1 MKIIRNLLSDT
12 AVDVATHAEQACAG
26 LRRRE
31 RRSGGLNWVYLDSG
45 GDRTPLVLIH
55 GFGGDKS
62 NWTRMC
68 RHLRGHF
75 RIIVP
80 DLPGFGE
87 SQAPVTLRYRVQ
99 DHVER
104 LRGFLAD
111 QERLQLLTAETKNW
125 REMGAAASADP
136 ATVRT
141 NKIARM
147 KASKVAKQRMEA
159 LAEKLKKLKRPKET
173 APDTTPAPSDAVR
186 RALEVAE
193 RARAAASAARA
204 GAERRAAT
212 ATAPRAL
219 LLNDAGEE
227 VDEEGNVL
235 EPVARTGAGVRAV
248 STFKVN
254 AKSSEEKRKLDK
266 LEAFAALQRETA
278 AEAAAENA
286 TWADPSVIGRRRGR
300 KAEFQVRRPPR
311 AVLSRMIF
319 IASIDVRV
327 SREGD
332 ARFRER
338 RQRHRHP
345 FKAPR
350 PPLRGP
356 IDAGTTGCDTDLF
369 GAARRGFGHLTE
381 PRRAASA
388 HVFLFRHAVFLT
400 HRKLHS
406 VARMLVSRCNFYACH
421 TKGWAS
427 ESGRPDGRDPFA
439 QATFR
444 FARPS
449 SARFETRLA
458 RPSASSR
465 GG

>member
-1 MKIIRNLLSDT
+1 MAGS
-12 AVDVATHAEQACAG
+12 AEKRPRDGAG
-26 LRRRE
+26 SPPAEGRRSKRRR
-31 RRSGGLNWVYLDSG
+31 WDSDAPPAEPPPPPPAPPAAAAPG
-45 GDRTPLVLIH
+45 PAAAA
-55 GFGGDKS
+55 GDK
-62 NWTRMC
+62 
-68 RHLRGHF
+68 L
-75 RIIVP
+75 P
-80 DLPGFGE
+80 DT
-87 SQAPVTLRYRVQ
+87 SA
-99 DHVER
+99 
-104 LRGFLAD
+104 LA
-111 QERLQLLTAETKNW
+111 
-125 REMGAAASADP
+125 
-136 ATVRT
+136 
-141 NKIARM
+141 
-147 KASKVAKQRMEA
+147 KAKAVLAKQKA

-204 GAERRAAT
+204 GAERRAASAT
-212 ATAPRAL
+212 ATTTAPRAL

-278 AEAAAENA
+278 AEAAAEDA

-421 TKGWAS
+421 TKGWAL

-439 QATFR
+439 RATFR

>member
-1 MKIIRNLLSDT
+1 
-12 AVDVATHAEQACAG
+12 
-26 LRRRE
+26 
-31 RRSGGLNWVYLDSG
+31 
-45 GDRTPLVLIH
+45 
-55 GFGGDKS
+55 
-62 NWTRMC
+62 
-68 RHLRGHF
+68 
-75 RIIVP
+75 
-80 DLPGFGE
+80 
-87 SQAPVTLRYRVQ
+87 
-99 DHVER
+99 
-104 LRGFLAD
+104 
-111 QERLQLLTAETKNW
+111 
-125 REMGAAASADP
+125 
-136 ATVRT
+136 
-141 NKIARM
+141 
-147 KASKVAKQRMEA
+147 
-159 LAEKLKKLKRPKET
+159 
-173 APDTTPAPSDAVR
+173 
-186 RALEVAE
+186 
-193 RARAAASAARA
+193 
-204 GAERRAAT
+204 
-212 ATAPRAL
+212 

-278 AEAAAENA
+278 AEAAAEDA

-421 TKGWAS
+421 TKGWAL

-439 QATFR
+439 RATFR

>member
-1 MKIIRNLLSDT
+1 
-12 AVDVATHAEQACAG
+12 
-26 LRRRE
+26 
-31 RRSGGLNWVYLDSG
+31 
-45 GDRTPLVLIH
+45 
-55 GFGGDKS
+55 
-62 NWTRMC
+62 
-68 RHLRGHF
+68 
-75 RIIVP
+75 
-80 DLPGFGE
+80 
-87 SQAPVTLRYRVQ
+87 
-99 DHVER
+99 
-104 LRGFLAD
+104 
-111 QERLQLLTAETKNW
+111 
-125 REMGAAASADP
+125 
-136 ATVRT
+136 
-141 NKIARM
+141 
-147 KASKVAKQRMEA
+147 
-159 LAEKLKKLKRPKET
+159 
-173 APDTTPAPSDAVR
+173 
-186 RALEVAE
+186 
-193 RARAAASAARA
+193 
-204 GAERRAAT
+204 
-212 ATAPRAL
+212 

-278 AEAAAENA
+278 AEAAAEDA

-369 GAARRGFGHLTE
+369 GAARRGFGHLTNRAA
-381 PRRAASA
+381 PRRHTFFFFVTRFFSRTASYTLSRGCSFLVAIFMLAIRKVGRWKADAQMAATPSPE
-388 HVFLFRHAVFLT
+388 RHFVSLG
-400 HRKLHS
+400 R
-406 VARMLVSRCNFYACH
+406 ARRASKRVSRGPPPLPA
-421 TKGWAS
+421 AD
-427 ESGRPDGRDPFA
+427 EVR
-439 QATFR
+439 
-444 FARPS
+444 
-449 SARFETRLA
+449 
-458 RPSASSR
+458 
-465 GG
+465 

>member
-1 MKIIRNLLSDT
+1 MAGS
-12 AVDVATHAEQACAG
+12 AEKRPRDGAG
-26 LRRRE
+26 SPPAEGRRSKRRR
-31 RRSGGLNWVYLDSG
+31 WDSDAPPAEPPPPPPAPPAAAAPG
-45 GDRTPLVLIH
+45 PAAAA
-55 GFGGDKS
+55 GDK
-62 NWTRMC
+62 
-68 RHLRGHF
+68 L
-75 RIIVP
+75 P
-80 DLPGFGE
+80 DT
-87 SQAPVTLRYRVQ
+87 SA
-99 DHVER
+99 
-104 LRGFLAD
+104 LA
-111 QERLQLLTAETKNW
+111 
-125 REMGAAASADP
+125 
-136 ATVRT
+136 
-141 NKIARM
+141 
-147 KASKVAKQRMEA
+147 KAKAVLAKQKA

-204 GAERRAAT
+204 GAERRAASAT
-212 ATAPRAL
+212 ATTTAPRAL

-278 AEAAAENA
+278 AEAAAEDA

-300 KAEFQVRRPPR
+300 KAEFQVRRPP
-311 AVLSRMIF
+311 ASAFLSRMSF

-369 GAARRGFGHLTE
+369 GAARRGFGQLTE

-388 HVFLFRHAVFLT
+388 HVFLFRHANRFFSRTASYTLSRGCSFLVAIFMLAI
-400 HRKLHS
+400 RKVGRWKADAQMAATPSPERHFVSLGR
-406 VARMLVSRCNFYACH
+406 ARRASKRVSRGPPPLPA
-421 TKGWAS
+421 AD
-427 ESGRPDGRDPFA
+427 EVR
-439 QATFR
+439 
-444 FARPS
+444 
-449 SARFETRLA
+449 
-458 RPSASSR
+458 
-465 GG
+465 